1 MVRTNKTTVA
11 GIILTNAQLFTHGT
25 TFSADVLDT
34 MFGIQLPTVPANDVL
49 ASHFLINRRNLQ
61 RLTAYT
67 KLNKQLA
74 ERGLSITQITE
85 NYQTRYYIRTV
96 PELPAAVGYYRRKG
110 KRAAKRSRI
119 LAQAYNQLAIPGIE

>member
-34 MFGIQLPTVPANDVL
+34 MFGIQLPPVSANDVL

-96 PELPAAVGYYRRKG
+96 PKLPAAVGYYRRKG

>member
-11 GIILTNAQLFTHGT
+11 GIILTNAQLFTQGT

-34 MFGIQLPTVPANDVL
+34 MFGIQLPAVPANDPLV
-49 ASHFLINRRNLQ
+49 SHSLINRRNLQ

-74 ERGLSITQITE
+74 ERGLSITQSTT
-85 NYQTRYYIRTV
+85 NCVTSYSIRTV
-96 PELPAAVGYYRRKG
+96 PELPKAVTYYRRKG
-110 KRAAKRSRI
+110 KRALKRSRI
-119 LAQAYNQLAIPGIE
+119 LGQAYNQLAIPGIE